1 MSNIVQNKI
10 LSIELSSSL
19 ESLIDKVKSSL
30 NSDNIA
36 VSKAWGILQ
45 LAIAQTIQVIENANP
60 SLKGSTKKEIALSM
74 ISMFYDKVFLVVTI
88 PYIPAVAQPI
98 ISRYTKALL
107 MLLVSSAIDSMVEI
121 FRKTGV
127 FADPNSEDNK
137 PVDVSNK

>member
-1 MSNIVQNKI
+1 MSDIVQNKI

-19 ESLIDKVKSSL
+19 ESLINKVKSSL
-30 NSDNIA
+30 NANNVA

-45 LAIAQTIQVIENANP
+45 LAIAQTIQVIESSNP

-121 FRKTGV
+121 FRQNGV
-127 FADPNSEDNK
+127 FVDPK
-137 PVDVSNK
+137 PVDNTTNK